1 MSSVLPP
8 YPSNFDSISS
18 QTTGL
23 SYPGSYGGA
32 YTDHPGSVIP
42 PPGTGIYCSGG
53 KGKRRSSRRKLKGR
67 RKGKGR
73 SKKTSGRSK
82 KTSGRSKKTSGT
94 RRKR

>member
-23 SYPGSYGGA
+23 PYPGSYGGA

-82 KTSGRSKKTSGT
+82 KTSGT

>member
-23 SYPGSYGGA
+23 PYPGSYGGA

-53 KGKRRSSRRKLKGR
+53 KGK
-67 RKGKGR
+67 
-73 SKKTSGRSK
+73 GRSK